1 MPFGSGTSGAVPL
14 RDRQV
19 DQEHPLVIAEEP
31 RQADRRPARRARR
44 CPARQQAD
52 VPRFPAK
59 EELRL
64 PTTLGWGILAI
75 RSGEDFAI
83 ASSPSWARGGG
94 DRMAGRG
101 TSPRNMLAF
110 MALIIGVLMV
120 LIFLAFMIGEA

>member
-1 MPFGSGTSGAVPL
+1 MRIVTNPENAGPTRAYRRSTPFRVPTNCGT
-14 RDRQV
+14 R
-19 DQEHPLVIAEEP
+19 
-31 RQADRRPARRARR
+31 
-44 CPARQQAD
+44 
-52 VPRFPAK
+52 AK